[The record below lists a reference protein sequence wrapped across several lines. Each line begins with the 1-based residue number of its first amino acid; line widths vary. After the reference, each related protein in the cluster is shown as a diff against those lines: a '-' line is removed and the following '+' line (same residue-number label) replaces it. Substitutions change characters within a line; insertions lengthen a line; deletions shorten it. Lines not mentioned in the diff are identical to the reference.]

1 MIIKDFSPCAN
12 SNDVF
17 NLEYFFELSPDLLC
31 VAGFDGYFKKIN
43 PTVCKTLGYT
53 PEELFSR
60 PIDSFVHIEDRDLT
74 SKKRQN
80 IIRDNPLLNFE
91 NRYITKSGE
100 VVWLSWTSMPIPSEN
115 VVFAIAKDITHKKKQ
130 EEDRNSL
137 LNNLTK
143 INNDLKQLTY
153 STSHDLR
160 APVSNLLSVF
170 SLMDTS
176 KIQDE
181 ETLEFIEMLR
191 ASTESL
197 KDTLNGY
204 VDELSEKSVLKVYTE
219 EVDMANCLQAVL
231 LSLSSLIQ
239 HSKAKI
245 NVDFLAF
252 SKIKFNKVALESVF
266 LNLITN
272 SIKYA
277 KPESSPVIFI
287 YTKTE
292 DGINQLIFADEGQG
306 FDMDKVK
313 DQIFGFNQ
321 KFHQHK
327 DSKGI
332 GLYLVHNYIT
342 SAGGRIAIE
351 SRVNEGSTFIIS
363 FKADRKG

>member
-1 MIIKDFSPCAN
+1 MITKDFPPYVN

-43 PTVCKTLGYT
+43 PTVSKTLGYSN
-53 PEELFSR
+53 EELFSR

-74 SKKRQN
+74 SKKRNN
-80 IIRDNPLLNFE
+80 IIKDNPLLHFE

-100 VVWLSWTSMPIPSEN
+100 IVWLSWTSMPIQSEK
-115 VVFAIAKDITHKKKQ
+115 VVFAIAKNITHKKKL
-130 EEDRNSL
+130 EEDRNLL
-137 LNNLTK
+137 LNNLTN
-143 INNDLKQLTY
+143 INKDLKQLTY

-191 ASTESL
+191 ISAESL
-197 KDTLNGY
+197 KDTLNNY
-204 VDELSEKSVLKVYTE
+204 VDELSKENVLKVYTE
-219 EVDMANCLQAVL
+219 EIDMNACLNVVFQ
-231 LSLSSLIQ
+231 SLRSLIQ

-245 NVDFLAF
+245 HVDFSQF
-252 SKIKFNKVALESVF
+252 SKVKFNKIALESVF

-277 KPESSPVIFI
+277 KPDSSPIISI
-287 YTKTE
+287 YTKRAN
-292 DGINQLIFADEGQG
+292 GINQLIFTDEGQG

-321 KFHQHK
+321 KFHQHT

-332 GLYLVHNYIT
+332 GLYLVHNYII
-342 SAGGRIAIE
+342 SVGGKIAIE
-351 SRVNEGSTFIIS
+351 SKPNEGATFIIS
-363 FKADRKG
+363 FKD

>member
-1 MIIKDFSPCAN
+1 MITKDFSPYLK
-12 SNDVF
+12 SNDAF

-31 VAGFDGYFKKIN
+31 VAGFDGYFKKVN
-43 PTVCKTLGYT
+43 PTVSKTLGYT
-53 PEELFSR
+53 NEELFSR
-60 PIDSFVHIEDRDLT
+60 PIDSFVHFEDRDLT
-74 SKKRQN
+74 SKKRDN
-80 IIRDNPLLNFE
+80 IINDNPLLHFE
-91 NRYITKSGE
+91 NRYITKKGE
-100 VVWLSWTSMPIPSEN
+100 VVWLSWTSMPIPSEK
-115 VVFAIAKDITHKKKQ
+115 VVFAIAKNITHKKKL
-130 EEDRNSL
+130 EEDRNLL

-191 ASTESL
+191 VSAESL
-197 KDTLNGY
+197 KDTLNSY
-204 VDELSEKSVLKVYTE
+204 VDELSKENVLKVYTE
-219 EVDMANCLQAVL
+219 EVDMNA
-231 LSLSSLIQ
+231 SLNVVFQSLRSLIQ

-245 NVDFLAF
+245 HVDFSRF
-252 SKIKFNKVALESVF
+252 SKIKFNKAALESVF

-277 KPESSPVIFI
+277 KPDVAPVISI
-287 YTKTE
+287 CTKRKN
-292 DGINQLIFADEGQG
+292 GINQLIFADEGQG

-321 KFHQHK
+321 KFHQQT

-342 SAGGRIAIE
+342 SAGGQIGIE
-351 SRVNEGSTFIIS
+351 SKVNEGATFTIS
-363 FKADRKG
+363 FKN

>member
-1 MIIKDFSPCAN
+1 
-12 SNDVF
+12 
-17 NLEYFFELSPDLLC
+17 LS
-31 VAGFDGYFKKIN
+31 K
-43 PTVCKTLGYT
+43 
-53 PEELFSR
+53 
-60 PIDSFVHIEDRDLT
+60 
-74 SKKRQN
+74 
-80 IIRDNPLLNFE
+80 
-91 NRYITKSGE
+91 
-100 VVWLSWTSMPIPSEN
+100 
-115 VVFAIAKDITHKKKQ
+115 
-130 EEDRNSL
+130 
-137 LNNLTK
+137 
-143 INNDLKQLTY
+143 
-153 STSHDLR
+153 
-160 APVSNLLSVF
+160 
-170 SLMDTS
+170 
-176 KIQDE
+176 
-181 ETLEFIEMLR
+181 
-191 ASTESL
+191 
-197 KDTLNGY
+197 
-204 VDELSEKSVLKVYTE
+204 KSVLKVYTE

-245 NVDFLAF
+245 NVDFLTF